1 MRISVRCLSRLA
13 KRTVISA
20 PCAKKFLSGL
30 NRRIF
35 SDSAIGKDA
44 WDGYFAGSCDT
55 YRQDYNDE
63 GVMQGDVR
71 GYFTEWQEGSG
82 KTPWIQFHWP
92 CGPPI
97 SKFRP

>member
-1 MRISVRCLSRLA
+1 MSRKVR
-13 KRTVISA
+13 TD
-20 PCAKKFLSGL
+20 
-30 NRRIF
+30 RRHTIF
-35 SDSAIGKDA
+35 SGGPGIGQDV
-44 WDGYFAGSCDT
+44 WGGYFAGSCDT

-82 KTPWIQFHWP
+82 KTPWIQFLWP
-92 CGPPI
+92 CGLPI